1 MFQKIKEKPFWVHL
15 LIIFAIVAL
24 LLFSVLQLLGII
36 TKHGEYLTVPS
47 VTNKP
52 TAEAVKLLESKGFD
66 VVIQDSVYTD
76 TAKMGIVLKQ
86 FPEPNSTVKVNR
98 TVLLTVNR
106 VTLPMIDMPALQ
118 GKSLGYAMEILKRS
132 HLVLGDTAF
141 KPDFM
146 MGSVLEQHYNGTLIT
161 SGTKLPWGSRVD
173 LVVGGGL
180 SDQEIP
186 VPSLL
191 GMTYGEAKT
200 ILEQDGIMVGA
211 LQLDPGVSD
220 TANAFIYKQIPPRLT
235 EDKHIVLIRSG
246 QVMDLWLSAVPK
258 VLKDSTTD
266 STPQ

>member
-1 MFQKIKEKPFWVHL
+1 
-15 LIIFAIVAL
+15 
-24 LLFSVLQLLGII
+24 
-36 TKHGEYLTVPS
+36 
-47 VTNKP
+47 
-52 TAEAVKLLESKGFD
+52 
-66 VVIQDSVYTD
+66 
-76 TAKMGIVLKQ
+76 
-86 FPEPNSTVKVNR
+86 
-98 TVLLTVNR
+98 
-106 VTLPMIDMPALQ
+106 
-118 GKSLGYAMEILKRS
+118 MEILKRS

>member
-118 GKSLGYAMEILKRS
+118 GKI
-132 HLVLGDTAF
+132 F
-141 KPDFM
+141 
-146 MGSVLEQHYNGTLIT
+146 
-161 SGTKLPWGSRVD
+161 
-173 LVVGGGL
+173 GL
-180 SDQEIP
+180 CHGNIKAQS
-186 VPSLL
+186 
-191 GMTYGEAKT
+191 
-200 ILEQDGIMVGA
+200 
-211 LQLDPGVSD
+211 
-220 TANAFIYKQIPPRLT
+220 PRFG
-235 EDKHIVLIRSG
+235 RYCF
-246 QVMDLWLSAVPK
+246 
-258 VLKDSTTD
+258 
-266 STPQ
+266 

>member
-15 LIIFAIVAL
+15 LIIFAIVVL
-24 LLFSVLQLLGII
+24 LLFATLQLLGII
-36 TKHGEYLTVPS
+36 TRHGEYLTVPS

-52 TAEAVKLLESKGFD
+52 TADAVKLLESKGFD

-118 GKSLGYAMEILKRS
+118 GKSLGYAMDILTRS
-132 HLVLGDTAF
+132 HLVLGDTTF

-146 MGSVLEQHYNGTLIT
+146 MGSVLEQHYNGSLIL
-161 SGTKLPWGSRVD
+161 SGAKLPWGSRID

-180 SDQEIP
+180 SDQQIA

-200 ILEQDGIMVGA
+200 ILEQDGIMIGA
-211 LQLDPGVSD
+211 LQLDAGVKD

-235 EDKHIVLIRSG
+235 EDKHIVFIRSG
-246 QVMDLWLSAVPK
+246 QVMDLWLSPTPK
-258 VLKDSTTD
+258 VLRDSTDTN
-266 STPQ
+266 PQ